1 MHEAHRPSLHPLSPY
16 FSGSSIVVPC
26 SNQMSDMQ
34 ACTLS
39 RFSHVRL
46 CDPVDCSL
54 SDSSDH
60 GILPARILEWVAIP
74 FSTGSSWA
82 GDRTHLYCV
91 FCIASRFFT
100 AEPPGKP
107 KQVTWD
113 FSSAVIF
120 FCVSIHI
127 IFIYLFCNQFSSY
140 LFSYKGKSCI
150 CSRKKSRVAPKA
162 TVITNSQVTSAGKPL
177 SSN

>member
-1 MHEAHRPSLHPLSPY
+1 MKVKLT
-16 FSGSSIVVPC
+16 
-26 SNQMSDMQ
+26 Q
-34 ACTLS
+34 
-39 RFSHVRL
+39 L
-46 CDPVDCSL
+46 CLALCNPR
-54 SDSSDH
+54 
-60 GILPARILEWVAIP
+60 ILQARILEWVAFP
-74 FSTGSSWA
+74 FSRRSFQPR
-82 GDRTHLYCV
+82 DRTQVSHIV
-91 FCIASRFFT
+91 GRFFT